1 MSNEERFSINLRWSD
16 VDEAYL
22 AEVPEL
28 PGCIADGATRQEA
41 VAAVEV
47 VMREWIEAAKELGR
61 RVPEPTA
68 S

>member
-28 PGCIADGATRQEA
+28 PGCIADGATRQ
-41 VAAVEV
+41 
-47 VMREWIEAAKELGR
+47 
-61 RVPEPTA
+61 
-68 S
+68 